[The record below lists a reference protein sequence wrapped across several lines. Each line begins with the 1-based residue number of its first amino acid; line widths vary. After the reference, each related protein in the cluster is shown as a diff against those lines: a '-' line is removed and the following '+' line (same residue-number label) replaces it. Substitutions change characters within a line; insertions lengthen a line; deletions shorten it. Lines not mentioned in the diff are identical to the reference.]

1 MNCQPV
7 LVGCLGMSEVIF
19 EVVTFD
25 LFFKGS
31 FTIPEGLRKDKK
43 IYISAK

>member
-1 MNCQPV
+1 
-7 LVGCLGMSEVIF
+7 MSEVTF

-43 IYISAK
+43 IYVSAE